1 MTNITKMVSVLFLDD
16 FNEKLY
22 DYLLLPDHET
32 VKIGDLI
39 VVPVKTN
46 NHPTVAR
53 VIAFKDAGS
62 RKFKIPYKITMSL
75 MDTAAYDAEPEK
87 AIPL

>member
-1 MTNITKMVSVLFLDD
+1 MSITKMVSVLFLDD

-22 DYLLLPDHET
+22 DYLLLPAHES
-32 VKIGDLI
+32 VKVGDLI

-53 VIAFKDAGS
+53 VIGFKSADD
-62 RKFKIPYKITMSL
+62 RKAKIPYKITMSL
-75 MDTAAYDAEPEK
+75 MDTLAYDAEPLK
-87 AIPL
+87 AIPR